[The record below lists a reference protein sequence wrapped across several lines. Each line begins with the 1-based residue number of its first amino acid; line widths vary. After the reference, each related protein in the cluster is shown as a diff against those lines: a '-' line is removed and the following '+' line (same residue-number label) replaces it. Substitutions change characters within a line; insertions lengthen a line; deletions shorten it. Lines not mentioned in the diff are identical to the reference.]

1 MRKAKGRITG
11 GDELVNMKY
20 IAQIK
25 IIYSMNKNLLIISTK
40 AKHFDLV
47 CLLSERKQNVYVKC
61 CLHNKKS
68 ANQKILAMG
77 KGEGGYLTK
86 IVQDMTFEK
95 FNNTPAKPGVE
106 LYLE

>member
-1 MRKAKGRITG
+1 MKKNRTEEPFNKRTAMRKAKGRITG

-47 CLLSERKQNVYVKC
+47 CLLSERKQNVLIWSVRKATISNHFLC
-61 CLHNKKS
+61 
-68 ANQKILAMG
+68 
-77 KGEGGYLTK
+77 
-86 IVQDMTFEK
+86 D
-95 FNNTPAKPGVE
+95 
-106 LYLE
+106 LEVVLSTVCIHV